1 MIQAVY
7 RADQDKGNNDGITKQ
22 HGATMKK
29 PGRILSYV
37 QKVSTPAYTGGMC
50 AAACIGASLVS
61 GARIGGP
68 AQPMAA
74 EPARIVPDKTTAT
87 AGITRL
93 VDPVN
98 TNPYN
103 IVFIMVDDLGWKD
116 LGCTG
121 STYFETPHIDALA
134 AQGMIFHNAYAA
146 CAVCSPT
153 RAAVLTGRYP
163 ARIGITDWIHA
174 RFQGATLPGPG
185 SPRPVYASNP
195 ARKLQTP
202 TNPYWMEHE
211 EVTIAETLKAAGYT
225 SCHIGKWHLGMDDW
239 YPCTQGFD
247 YNYGGCDY
255 GHPPGYFDPYIDGSR
270 TGIPNLPS
278 RKTGEYL
285 TDRERDEA
293 VAFIRAHTNTPFY
306 LNYNPYAVHVPLQA
320 KTNLVAYYRA
330 KPNSSKQNN
339 ARYAAMIH
347 SVDEA
352 VGAILAEL
360 DRSGLAERTIVIFTS
375 DNGGLTGATDN
386 SPLREGKG
394 FPYEGGIRV
403 PFIVRVPGVVKAGTA
418 CNVPVSSIDILP
430 TVCEVTGAPLPDN
443 RDIDGVSIVP
453 LLKGA
458 DLPPRPLF
466 WHFPHYRG
474 KNVTPYSIIR
484 LGDWKL
490 IKWLEGPSFELY
502 NLRDDPGEKHNRA
515 AQMPGKVRQ
524 LDTLL
529 EEWYTQSE
537 ARLPKKNP
545 AYVPPQK
552 SGKNRVS
559 K

>member
-1 MIQAVY
+1 
-7 RADQDKGNNDGITKQ
+7 
-22 HGATMKK
+22 MKK
-29 PGRILSYV
+29 PGKIVPLPV
-37 QKVSTPAYTGGMC
+37 FTAGMC
-50 AAACIGASLVS
+50 MAACIGVSLVS
-61 GARIGGP
+61 GARFGGP
-68 AQPMAA
+68 EKPAA
-74 EPARIVPDKTTAT
+74 EPARTVPDRTTAT

-134 AQGMIFHNAYAA
+134 AQGMIFRNAYAA

-153 RAAVLTGRYP
+153 RAAVMTGRYP

-174 RFQGATLPGPG
+174 RFQGAKMPRAGK
-185 SPRPVYASNP
+185 PRPAYESSP
-195 ARKLQTP
+195 KRKLQTP
-202 TNPYWMEHE
+202 TRPYWMEHE
-211 EVTIAETLKAAGYT
+211 EVTIAETLKPAGYT

-255 GHPPGYFDPYIDGSR
+255 GHPPGYFDPYTGDTRS
-270 TGIPNLPS
+270 GIPHLPS
-278 RKTGEYL
+278 RKKGEYL

-293 VAFIRAHTNTPFY
+293 VAFIRGNTNTPFY

-320 KTNLVAYYRA
+320 KTNLVAYYRG
-330 KPNSSKQNN
+330 KPNTSKQTN

-360 DRSGLAERTIVIFTS
+360 DRQGIADRTIVFFTS
-375 DNGGLTGATDN
+375 DNGGLTGATNN

-394 FPYEGGIRV
+394 YPYEGGIRV
-403 PFIVRVPGVVKAGTA
+403 PFIVRWPGVVKAGTA
-418 CNVPVSSIDILP
+418 CETPVSSIDILP
-430 TVCEVTGAPLPDN
+430 TLCEATGISQPVS
-443 RDIDGVSIVP
+443 REIDGTSIVP
-453 LLKGA
+453 LLKGREI
-458 DLPPRPLF
+458 PERPLF

-474 KNVTPYSIIR
+474 KEVGPYSIVR
-484 LGDWKL
+484 QGDWKL
-490 IKWLEGPSFELY
+490 IKWLEGPSYELY
-502 NLRDDPGEKHNRA
+502 NLKKDPGETNHKA
-515 AQMPGKVRQ
+515 TDMPGKIRK

-529 EEWYTQSE
+529 NEWYVHVKAKQ
-537 ARLPKKNP
+537 PKINP
-545 AYVPPQK
+545 GYIPPEK
-552 SGKNRVS
+552 TAKTSVS